1 MNELAH
7 VGVLGMKWG
16 RRKSKST
23 PSQDH
28 INASKLKK
36 KKLKEMSNDEIQT
49 LSRRIR
55 LEQEYRSLNPSTLA
69 KGKKAVNS
77 TLSTFGQ
84 ITAAVGTVTA
94 MITLGKKIIDS
105 AKNMVGSDIVNAL
118 NNN

>member
-1 MNELAH
+1 MNELVH
-7 VGVLGMKWG
+7 IGVLGMKWG
-16 RRKSKST
+16 RRKAKLT
-23 PSQDH
+23 PSQDY

-84 ITAAVGTVTA
+84 ITAAVGTVTS